1 MSCSSVLLSI
11 HDLQKSFRLY
21 PSPVHRLKEALFNVD
36 SCVHH
41 HALQAINLQVCAGE
55 SVAIIGRN
63 GAGKSTLL
71 KLMTGVLLPDS
82 GEIIVN
88 GRITGLLE
96 LGTGFDG
103 ELSGRD
109 NIWINGLLIGMTR
122 EEIEEQYH
130 HIIQFAELGYYI
142 DAPVKSYSSGMV
154 MRLGFSI
161 AIHAN
166 PACFIVDEA
175 LAVGDARF
183 QQKCLQKIKQFRQ
196 QGGALLF
203 VSHDLSAIKQMCE
216 RTLVLHQGRVD
227 FDGETLLAVNRYNQL
242 LADLDA
248 ELLATQHE
256 QGYGHQQIR
265 IVDIQMLGA
274 SGQTSDFATGETVN
288 IVLTIEAEAVIQ
300 DMSIGFMIRD
310 RFGNDVFGTNS
321 YLMGMQVSQDKGT
334 KQTYQFQLSL
344 NLGHGKYSLTLAVHS
359 GSHHHDN
366 CQHWL
371 DDIYVFQVTS
381 NLNHGFSGSC
391 FLPTQFQIVKTEEA
405 VG

>member
-1 MSCSSVLLSI
+1 
-11 HDLQKSFRLY
+11 
-21 PSPVHRLKEALFNVD
+21 
-36 SCVHH
+36 
-41 HALQAINLQVCAGE
+41 
-55 SVAIIGRN
+55 
-63 GAGKSTLL
+63 
-71 KLMTGVLLPDS
+71 
-82 GEIIVN
+82 
-88 GRITGLLE
+88 
-96 LGTGFDG
+96 
-103 ELSGRD
+103 
-109 NIWINGLLIGMTR
+109 
-122 EEIEEQYH
+122 
-130 HIIQFAELGYYI
+130 
-142 DAPVKSYSSGMV
+142 
-154 MRLGFSI
+154 
-161 AIHAN
+161 
-166 PACFIVDEA
+166 
-175 LAVGDARF
+175 
-183 QQKCLQKIKQFRQ
+183 
-196 QGGALLF
+196 
-203 VSHDLSAIKQMCE
+203 MCE

-359 GSHHHDN
+359 GSHHHN